1 MTKTTENVCLQEE
14 EKLESISSKKSPGY
28 WNMGPR
34 ANGKSMS
41 WEAIDE
47 HVHLESEHVQLC
59 TLQSKSSGNGDL
71 WALTRL
77 VEDVRLR
84 KAIVDIKPLL

>member
-14 EKLESISSKKSPGY
+14 DKLESISSKKSPGY

-47 HVHLESEHVQLC
+47 HVHLESEHVQNC
-59 TLQSKSSGNGDL
+59 APCKVN
-71 WALTRL
+71 
-77 VEDVRLR
+77 
-84 KAIVDIKPLL
+84 LLEMVTFEL

>member
-47 HVHLESEHVQLC
+47 HVHLESEHVQNC
-59 TLQSKSSGNGDL
+59 APCKVN
-71 WALTRL
+71 
-77 VEDVRLR
+77 
-84 KAIVDIKPLL
+84 LLEMVTFEL

>member
-1 MTKTTENVCLQEE
+1 MTNTTENVCLQEE

-47 HVHLESEHVQLC
+47 HVHLESEHVQNC
-59 TLQSKSSGNGDL
+59 APCKVN
-71 WALTRL
+71 
-77 VEDVRLR
+77 
-84 KAIVDIKPLL
+84 LLEMVTFEL